1 VVGIL
6 KELPQHVRLVCARR
20 VQQPN
25 NEIYAQ
31 QDGPYSSSE
40 LNTGVNEMG
49 FATERLVKAKS
60 EIALA
65 SAVDN
70 TPVQHSLNK
79 T

>member
-49 FATERLVKAKS
+49 FATERLHLFVVKSKKS
-60 EIALA
+60 LSIDL
-65 SAVDN
+65 
-70 TPVQHSLNK
+70 K
-79 T
+79 